1 MSRKLNRRLLR
12 EMFNKREYMEE
23 YVVSLG
29 TFIHPAPKYFYIE
42 GYKRCK
48 KISAREIFIIENK
61 PSWALIETVEDI
73 SLFLKILNAKPE
85 SDFIIPQ
92 LKKWA
97 VGDYVITHIPNPS
110 RLKIVYRVRKP
121 IMLIFGIR
129 SREQLADMDL
139 LIRDK
144 NFPPLLKIIN
154 DEVGSRLY
162 Y

>member
-12 EMFNKREYMEE
+12 EMFNKREHTEE

-29 TFIHPAPKYFYIE
+29 TFIRPASKYYYTE

-48 KISAREIFIIENK
+48 KISAREIFIIESK

-85 SDFIIPQ
+85 SDFNISQI
-92 LKKWA
+92 KKWA

-154 DEVGSRLY
+154 DETKSSLY